1 MFPIARKGSLLTVVL
16 ALAVFAPAHAQIAHK
31 YFGLTGG
38 ATYGNITDYALV
50 NTDWRWGGT
59 AGILAGVVT
68 SDHSFWEVMPSWTQ
82 MGGGDVRL
90 DYVDIPVN
98 GGVLLPLGDGNTLLR
113 GYLGVTLSLKVSCAS
128 DLADVCDAAR
138 GTFWALPVGLSV
150 ARVLGNGRFVGIN
163 ASYSPFPLYDAFD
176 GYKSTQRSW
185 QFRAM
190 YAVPL
195 GGG

>member
-1 MFPIARKGSLLTVVL
+1 MSSIARKGSLLTVVL
-16 ALAVFAPAHAQIAHK
+16 ALVAVVPAQAQIANK
-31 YFGLTGG
+31 YFGFTGG
-38 ATYGNITDYALV
+38 ATYGNITNYELV
-50 NTDWRWGGT
+50 NSDWRWGGT
-59 AGILAGVVT
+59 AGILAGVVA
-68 SDHSFWEVMPSWTQ
+68 SDHSFWEVAPSWTQ

-98 GGVLLPLGDGNTLLR
+98 GGLLLPLGDGNTFLR

-128 DLADVCDAAR
+128 DVANVCDAAR
-138 GTFWALPVGLSV
+138 GTFWAMPVGVSV
-150 ARVLGNGRFVGIN
+150 VRVLGSGRFVGIN
-163 ASYSPFPLYDAFD
+163 ASYTPFPLYDAFD